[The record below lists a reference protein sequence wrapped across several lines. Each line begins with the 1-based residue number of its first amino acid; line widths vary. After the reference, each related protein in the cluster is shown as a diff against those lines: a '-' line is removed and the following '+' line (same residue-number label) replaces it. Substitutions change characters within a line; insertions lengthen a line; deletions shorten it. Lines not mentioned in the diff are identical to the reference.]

1 MAGHLGVNID
11 IAASVFLRGGMTL
24 IDYVLDITGARN
36 ISEFEGPRSSRLI
49 RDLKGIM
56 VRTTHR
62 GDMRQR
68 FKIASVSTL
77 PAKDVTFEDSNGKTV
92 SIVDYFR
99 DVYQKTVKYPFLP
112 VIYKVFRI
120 SELIYFREI
129 KRQAFLWSS
138 LK

>member
-24 IDYVLDITGARN
+24 IDYVLEITGARN
-36 ISEFEGPRSSRLI
+36 ISEFEGPKKDRLI

-62 GDMRQR
+62 GDMKQR
-68 FKIASVSTL
+68 FKIASVSSL
-77 PAKDVTFEDSNGKTV
+77 PAKDVFFEDSNGKSV

-99 DVYQKTVKYPFLP
+99 DVYQIKVRYPYLP
-112 VIYKVFRI
+112 VIYKVF
-120 SELIYFREI
+120 
-129 KRQAFLWSS
+129 
-138 LK
+138 